1 MLHPSV
7 ARPTGLPISPS
18 LEGPFQP
25 SGLSPLLCRLLTSVS
40 RSGVSRLLQSRCR
53 DTPQTSRGKLNRLP
67 CTAAGFTSY
76 ALDGSGLRNLQLAR
90 PALAPRI
97 RFLFV
102 GSQVCSTLPSDTPSR
117 NVPLRFATP
126 SPPSGWGRDF
136 HPQAI
141 QHARHTE
148 EPRPYRR
155 GLLPIQAALDS
166 SPARP
171 GAAHIIKWQHRVS
184 SAVII
189 APGEQQTTPCSHPHP
204 ARWGTPAGL
213 DQQFGRCSGR
223 LTTRERCGRDPGFSS
238 RTAQYSTTSAP
249 VAEFYVVF
257 GTFVGI

>member
-18 LEGPFQP
+18 LEGPFRP

-148 EPRPYRR
+148 APPSKLRGITKLKHAELSELLARLPLSLDVPSYR
-155 GLLPIQAALDS
+155 LPV
-166 SPARP
+166 RTF
-171 GAAHIIKWQHRVS
+171 AHRRHIRTHLPK
-184 SAVII
+184 
-189 APGEQQTTPCSHPHP
+189 TPHS
-204 ARWGTPAGL
+204 T
-213 DQQFGRCSGR
+213 R
-223 LTTRERCGRDPGFSS
+223 LTTGFRRKICRATSSSPSNAAIHRETD
-238 RTAQYSTTSAP
+238 
-249 VAEFYVVF
+249 
-257 GTFVGI
+257 